1 MKTKE
6 FIKLLEEADPA
17 GNTEICINNCT
28 VFHIE
33 KLPAYYDG
41 RLQKITKDGNTY
53 KCYVISSGD
62 KILIKYYSIL
72 DLALDFPVEI
82 KCEFKQDQ
90 NYYDKRLQDILEL

>member
-6 FIKLLEEADPA
+6 FIKLLEEVDPA

-28 VFHIE
+28 LFHIE

-41 RLQKITKDGNTY
+41 RLQKITKAGDKY
-53 KCYVISSGD
+53 ICDIVSSGD

-72 DLALDFPVEI
+72 DLALDFPVTI
-82 KCEFKQDQ
+82 NCEFKQDQ
-90 NYYDKRLQDILEL
+90 KYYDKELRNLLEL